1 MEVEWL
7 LNFIFYHNFIKI
19 TDLSQFTFL
28 LVLIPMLLDKKFKFK
43 VKVYVEI
50 VEILVK
56 RKYNVRVLSFISASY
71 KLQ

>member
-1 MEVEWL
+1 
-7 LNFIFYHNFIKI
+7 
-19 TDLSQFTFL
+19 
-28 LVLIPMLLDKKFKFK
+28 MLLDKKFKFK

-71 KLQ
+71 ELQ

>member
-7 LNFIFYHNFIKI
+7 LNFFFYHNFIKI

-28 LVLIPMLLDKKFKFK
+28 LVLIPILLDKKVTFK

-50 VEILVK
+50 IEILVK
-56 RKYNVRVLSFISASY
+56 RKYNVIVLSFISASY
-71 KLQ
+71 ELQ

>member
-7 LNFIFYHNFIKI
+7 LNFFFYHNFIKI

-28 LVLIPMLLDKKFKFK
+28 LVLIPILLDKKVKFK

-50 VEILVK
+50 IEILVK

-71 KLQ
+71 ELQ

>member
-7 LNFIFYHNFIKI
+7 LNFFFYHNFIKI

-71 KLQ
+71 ELQ